1 MYLLIL
7 TRQPPNPRLPTIR
20 DADVAKSRRCVERHN
35 VREHQFADDGQLY
48 DSSSPDDISELRT
61 RLSSCVGDVIRWC
74 AQRRLQ
80 LNCNKTEVIWFGSR
94 ASLKKI
100 SGQDRTLTVGD

>member
-1 MYLLIL
+1 M
-7 TRQPPNPRLPTIR
+7 
-20 DADVAKSRRCVERHN
+20 
-35 VREHQFADDGQLY
+35 
-48 DSSSPDDISELRT
+48 
-61 RLSSCVGDVIRWC
+61 GDVIRWC

-100 SGQDRTLTVGD
+100 SGQDRTLTVGYEIIHPSSVVRDLGVLLDSELTMKQHVAKVAASCFYHLRRLRQVRRRLGQEATMRLAVALIHSR